1 VRKRERQT
9 DKVAYVPTLR
19 LTLTLF
25 HLLLSLKYYKKLFSH
40 ILIMLI
46 NYTCIKPFIPI
57 STCDI
62 YNMIPMTKFII
73 NVSLS
78 RCIFPTKTQYLV
90 ISFLVHIVYV
100 VFILMVLIWNHMN
113 WNPHTEI
120 SLITLLLYEAFN
132 HV

>member
-1 VRKRERQT
+1 
-9 DKVAYVPTLR
+9 
-19 LTLTLF
+19 
-25 HLLLSLKYYKKLFSH
+25 
-40 ILIMLI
+40 
-46 NYTCIKPFIPI
+46 
-57 STCDI
+57 
-62 YNMIPMTKFII
+62 MIPMTKFII